1 MIQEGVL
8 DEGQYGPKVDAIYG
22 IHLWSFEPLGNVCCR
37 DGPVMAASDKVWHT
51 YYLLTSSYYVL
62 IESSIQFFIEVK
74 GKGGHGAAP
83 QGTVDA
89 IVETAHLITALQ
101 TVVARNKDPLESG
114 VLTCG
119 TINGGYG
126 YNIIA
131 DKVEVSG
138 TCRSFTPD
146 TQELIKSRMQG
157 ICCGIAHTFG
167 GEIDLKY
174 HYGYPPTVN
183 SWPGK

>member
-1 MIQEGVL
+1 M
-8 DEGQYGPKVDAIYG
+8 
-22 IHLWSFEPLGNVCCR
+22 S
-37 DGPVMAASDKVWHT
+37 
-51 YYLLTSSYYVL
+51 YLTN
-62 IESSIQFFIEVK
+62 K
-74 GKGGHGAAP
+74 P

-101 TVVARNKDPLESG
+101 TVVSRNKDPLESG
-114 VLTCG
+114 VVTCG
-119 TINGGYG
+119 TIRGGYG

-131 DKVEVSG
+131 DKVEISG
-138 TCRSFTPD
+138 TCRSFSPQ

-174 HYGYPPTVN
+174 YYGYPPTVN
-183 SWPGK
+183 SWPGYCQKFIIKY